1 MSGRDPEVEAT
12 LLVVPGPGREAA
24 ETADRVARLRRLG
37 DVRLRAAGT
46 RGLRDAYFDTPG
58 RRLRDLGLALRV
70 RRSEGAV
77 TLALKGE
84 ERLLPGGGLERLEIE
99 AEWSPGALGEVREA
113 LRRRGLELDEGP
125 RARPAGRGAEAR
137 AAPAGA
143 VGREE
148 PARVLE
154 AIGLRPVQRRATRRR
169 TLRIGRPGSEDA
181 VGELVV
187 DRVAYGIPGGG
198 TLTHR
203 EVEVEAAGPA
213 ARETVGRISSA
224 LLSRFG
230 GRLRRWDHGKLET
243 GEAIRALARRGA
255 LDGAGEAGRPRTSER
270 ELTPGDY
277 AAIEGLLEEW
287 KGGAAG

>member
-1 MSGRDPEVEAT
+1 MSRGVAEVEAT

-24 ETADRVARLRRLG
+24 DTADRVARLRRLG
-37 DVRLRAAGT
+37 GARLRDGGT
-46 RGLRDAYFDTPG
+46 RELRDAYFDTPD
-58 RRLRDLGLALRV
+58 RRLRDRGLALRL
-70 RRSEGAV
+70 RTSEGAT

-99 AEWSPGALGEVREA
+99 SGWSREA
-113 LRRRGLELDEGP
+113 LDDVRSALDRRGVGLPGDGSAGP
-125 RARPAGRGAEAR
+125 GGGAPSSAGGPA
-137 AAPAGA
+137 
-143 VGREE
+143 GREE
-148 PARVLE
+148 PARILE
-154 AIGLRPVQRRATRRR
+154 GMGLEPVQRRTTTRR
-169 TLRIGRPGSEDA
+169 TLRIQRPASEHPG
-181 VGELVV
+181 GELVV

-213 ARETVGRISSA
+213 AREAVGELSSA

-255 LDGAGEAGRPRTSER
+255 LDGAGGEEPEPASGG

-277 AAIEGLLEEW
+277 AAIEALLEEW
-287 KGGAAG
+287 KGGASG